1 MRIFQLLSLTIAS
14 TLVVA
19 SGASAHATTVS
30 TVGSSVVAN
39 GGVAPGSSNGY
50 DFFAVGQSNTTGYSV
65 TPTGSLFG
73 PGTFVGNPAA
83 DYTQIIA
90 PGGTS
95 SFTTGIDYDSTV
107 STTNTILAT
116 FTSTSG
122 GDFYVYILDAN
133 SDGNVLGNSEVGLGV
148 NGGGEVTIASNFTGH
163 TNEFSQFLVT
173 GATAGDTFQVYATS
187 APGDRVAIGGI
198 TFGVVPPTPA
208 VPEPSSLALLGT
220 GLLGGFGVI
229 RRKFKA

>member
-1 MRIFQLLSLTIAS
+1 MRISQLLSLTIAT
-14 TLVVA
+14 TLVVV
-19 SGASAHATTVS
+19 SGASAHATIVS

-39 GGVAPGSSNGY
+39 GGVAPGSANNY
-50 DFFAVGQSNTTGYSV
+50 DFFAVGHSNLTGYAV
-65 TPTGSLFG
+65 TPTGTLFG
-73 PGTFVGNPAA
+73 PGVFPTNPGAN
-83 DYTQIIA
+83 YTQITA
-90 PGGTS
+90 PGGSTS
-95 SFTTGIDYDSTV
+95 FFTGIDLDTTA

-148 NGGGEVTIASNFTGH
+148 NGGGEVTIASSFTGH

-198 TFGVVPPTPA
+198 TFGVVPT